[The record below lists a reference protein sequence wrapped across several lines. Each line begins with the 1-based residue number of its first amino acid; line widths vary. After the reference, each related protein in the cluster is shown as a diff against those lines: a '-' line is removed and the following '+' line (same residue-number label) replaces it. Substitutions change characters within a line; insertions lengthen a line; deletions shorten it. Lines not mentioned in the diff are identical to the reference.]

1 METWSVL
8 FPASSLHVWRESFF
22 SSLIVGDGMVFDG
35 TGWVLVKVVGSAVAI
50 GIASLVFGLAEKS
63 SVVDINRG
71 IAQAIVVS
79 VSLLFVIHTIV
90 ALIEF

>member
-1 METWSVL
+1 
-8 FPASSLHVWRESFF
+8 
-22 SSLIVGDGMVFDG
+22 MVYHG
-35 TGWVLVKVVGSAVAI
+35 TGWVLVKVVGSALAI
-50 GIASLVFGLAEKS
+50 GFAGLVFGLTKKS

-79 VSLLFVIHTIV
+79 VSLLFIIHTVV

>member
-1 METWSVL
+1 MPGHERLS
-8 FPASSLHVWRESFF
+8 PHVWRESFF
-22 SSLIVGDGMVFDG
+22 SSLTADDGLVFDG
-35 TGWVLVKVVGSAVAI
+35 TGWVFLKVVGSAVAI
-50 GIASLVFGLAEKS
+50 GFAGLVFGLTEKS

-79 VSLLFVIHTIV
+79 VSLLFIIHTIV